1 MVSQD
6 ANALILVQSFYYNSD
21 DYFDPAAKF
30 AVQFVKINKADGSI
44 LQQKSF
50 MYFSDAAGTNYTKCF
65 VKKINYDQNTN
76 LFLLSSWTYL
86 NATAPHNQIL
96 SLIDTNFNLVKSV
109 FYLSNLTES
118 NPTAKRSISTENLS
132 TYFYPDNNP
141 SRLSYVAIDNNLE
154 IATQKIINLTNLG
167 FPSYPFNGDVGY
179 KKNGILNFQLGT
191 LANFVTNSLYLFDQ
205 SPFYQNINSNC
216 VGKDTVLFT
225 KSPVYTYAVPNETMY
240 EVGTVPVS
248 VTDLV
253 PNNMPPLDFSLPK
266 TEVCKTVSI
275 CDTIKLIGTQYHCLS
290 SPLDSFKIIRNPL
303 CKRVTNWQVD
313 TAYIKILSQTD
324 TSLHVQYLQPYRG
337 SIKVGFGGCSL
348 TDQIA
353 IEVYAAKTGINL
365 GNDTMHC
372 PGKTIT
378 LKAGKNFKTYLWQDG
393 SSKDSLVAGQPGSYK
408 ITATDSCGN
417 IFKDTLLINPFDV
430 VLKADYAKPI
440 CPADTATISLPNQL
454 YNYSWLPTTAAT
466 LNNFTW
472 RLFPATTT
480 TYRITGE
487 RLPGC
492 TVTDTVLINVK
503 PICTPDYIYWPTAFT
518 PDNNGRNNTYKPSI
532 NGQLVLYEFII

>member
-1 MVSQD
+1 MQ
-6 ANALILVQSFYYNSD
+6 
-21 DYFDPAAKF
+21 
-30 AVQFVKINKADGSI
+30 
-44 LQQKSF
+44 
-50 MYFSDAAGTNYTKCF
+50 
-65 VKKINYDQNTN
+65 
-76 LFLLSSWTYL
+76 
-86 NATAPHNQIL
+86 
-96 SLIDTNFNLVKSV
+96 
-109 FYLSNLTES
+109 
-118 NPTAKRSISTENLS
+118 
-132 TYFYPDNNP
+132 
-141 SRLSYVAIDNNLE
+141 
-154 IATQKIINLTNLG
+154 
-167 FPSYPFNGDVGY
+167 
-179 KKNGILNFQLGT
+179 
-191 LANFVTNSLYLFDQ
+191 
-205 SPFYQNINSNC
+205 
-216 VGKDTVLFT
+216 
-225 KSPVYTYAVPNETMY
+225 
-240 EVGTVPVS
+240 
-248 VTDLV
+248 
-253 PNNMPPLDFSLPK
+253 
-266 TEVCKTVSI
+266 
-275 CDTIKLIGTQYHCLS
+275 
-290 SPLDSFKIIRNPL
+290 
-303 CKRVTNWQVD
+303 
-313 TAYIKILSQTD
+313 
-324 TSLHVQYLQPYRG
+324 
-337 SIKVGFGGCSL
+337 
-348 TDQIA
+348 
-353 IEVYAAKTGINL
+353 
-365 GNDTMHC
+365 C

-532 NGQLVLYEFII
+532 NGQLVLYEFIIYNRYGQAVFKTSNPTQGWDGRFKNSPQGTVGKPLTGGYVWSCKYQFAGRLLQQEQGTFVLIR